1 MYGRN
6 GNFYH
11 DTRKKWFDSIGK
23 KKKQKFKIAFDI
35 VILSNCNFVSRCIFL
50 RGNLVLN
57 FFSPERLSNCFS
69 IFPIKYTEI
78 QVANGKRD
86 RAKQEIFLHE
96 NSVALSKVPLEELN
110 QNWLNNYRSS
120 LKRDARA
127 RPESISIEIFLQNNT
142 STLKFLE
149 STI

>member
-1 MYGRN
+1 MVRRG
-6 GNFYH
+6 H
-11 DTRKKWFDSIGK
+11 SAPLLKLMPLKKSTMPK
-23 KKKQKFKIAFDI
+23 P
-35 VILSNCNFVSRCIFL
+35 RCIFL

-57 FFSPERLSNCFS
+57 FFSPERLSNFFS
-69 IFPIKYTEI
+69 IFTKYTEI

-86 RAKQEIFLHE
+86 RAKQEIFLHK

-110 QNWLNNYRSS
+110 KNWLKNYRSS
-120 LKRDARA
+120 LKRARA
-127 RPESISIEIFLQNNT
+127 PLESISIEIFLQNNT